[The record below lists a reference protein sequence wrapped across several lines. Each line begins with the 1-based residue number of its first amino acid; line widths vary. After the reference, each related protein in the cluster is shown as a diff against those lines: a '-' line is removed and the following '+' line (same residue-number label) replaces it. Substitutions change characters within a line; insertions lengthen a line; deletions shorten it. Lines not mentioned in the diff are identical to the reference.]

1 MLHRAAAYCFYI
13 SSVSALYGWDR
24 LLSKDTIIMWIT
36 AKLLFLVMMDAI
48 EAVLAIEFAFVVFQV
63 THRQGLT
70 ALGADGHRFA
80 AVALQSG

>member
-24 LLSKDTIIMWIT
+24 LLSKETIVMWIT

-48 EAVLAIEFAFVVFQV
+48 GNHIGKVYMHCIRISQK
-63 THRQGLT
+63 
-70 ALGADGHRFA
+70 
-80 AVALQSG
+80 S